1 MAFGGVGNGKSV
13 RWWQSQVVLGARVL
27 PGGGSG
33 WRILVRYPCIGL
45 VGTRLCGRCACRTAT
60 ECTRGGCERVPVGV
74 DRGERQPDLACG
86 DPDPGGDLEQF
97 HAQGSAL
104 RLGPARA
111 CQAQAPQ
118 AVHENI
124 GKGRKIQPQLVGAQR
139 RRAGA
144 VGEQVELALLD
155 TIFHVAAGAIRL
167 LVEPLRPRHLAA
179 QAGHHEA
186 RVGPLRQMLRLGH
199 HPACAAPGGPGPVAK
214 LPETPRRWSRI
225 DCGTCAGPSRSAPP
239 GARCEPDRARNPHR
253 CPRISA

>member
-1 MAFGGVGNGKSV
+1 MEAFWHSAGLEMGN
-13 RWWQSQVVLGARVL
+13 RC
-27 PGGGSG
+27 GGGSRRWSWG
-33 WRILVRYPCIGL
+33 RVSSPAEVPVGVFWCRYPFIGL
-45 VGTRLCGRCACRTAT
+45 VGTRLCGRCAGRTAT
-60 ECTRGGCERVPVGV
+60 ECARGGRERVPVGV
-74 DRGERQPDLACG
+74 DRGERQPDLACS

-104 RLGPARA
+104 RLGPART

-144 VGEQVELALLD
+144 VGEQVEPAFFD
-155 TIFHVAAGAIRL
+155 TIFHVAAGAIQL

-179 QAGHHEA
+179 QAGHHET

-199 HPACAAPGGPGPVAK
+199 HPACAALAQV
-214 LPETPRRWSRI
+214 
-225 DCGTCAGPSRSAPP
+225 
-239 GARCEPDRARNPHR
+239 
-253 CPRISA
+253 